1 VRDIAIQVEQLS
13 KEFRIGQTHQHGET
27 MREAFLSRFKRTR
40 SQEADAEKTTSG
52 IHVALRDVNF
62 SVERGEVVGLIGRN
76 GAGKST
82 LLKILSRITEP
93 SEGRAIILGRVGS
106 LLEVGTGFHPELSG
120 RENVYMNGAT
130 LGMRRAEI
138 ARKFDEIV
146 AFSEVEKFIDTP
158 IKRYSSGMRVRLAFA
173 VAAHLEPE
181 ILLVDEVLAVGDAA
195 FQEKCLGKMSDV
207 VQHGRTIIFVSHNM
221 ASIKHLC
228 PRSILLEDGGVV
240 FDGASDEAVRRYM
253 LGNSAV
259 LATGEKQLAM
269 RATQDLSL
277 THQVLSV
284 EAFGE
289 DGEPLALI
297 STYDYVRFRITW
309 HSAEDVRRGGVMFG
323 LHTMEGVP
331 LIHYSTQPI
340 SKVEVEI
347 HKGINQIDIEFE
359 QLPLAAGQYYVAV
372 VLMRP
377 RVERL
382 YTNNSFGILRV
393 AENDVFDSGYPVR
406 SEVSLVTTPHRWLE
420 PSAEQGE

>member
-1 VRDIAIQVEQLS
+1 MNEIAINVEHLT
-13 KEFRIGQTHQHGET
+13 KEYRIGQTHQHGET
-27 MREAFLSRFKRTR
+27 MREALLSRLRRGQTANGR
-40 SQEADAEKTTSG
+40 EATPAM
-52 IHVALRDVNF
+52 HVALRDVSF
-62 SVERGEVVGLIGRN
+62 AVKRSEVIGVIGRN

-93 SEGRAIILGRVGS
+93 TSGQATIYGRVGS
-106 LLEVGTGFHPELSG
+106 LLEVGTGFHPELTG
-120 RENVYMNGAT
+120 RENVFMNGAT
-130 LGMRRAEI
+130 LGMRRTEI

-207 VQHGRTIIFVSHNM
+207 VDHGRTILFVSHNM

-228 PRSILLEDGGVV
+228 SRSILLEEGEIA
-240 FDGASDEAVRRYM
+240 FDGPSDEAVQRYM
-253 LGNSAV
+253 VGNEALS
-259 LATGEKQLAM
+259 
-269 RATQDLSL
+269 TQADNRIFISVTPNPALK
-277 THQVLSV
+277 HQVLSV
-284 EAFGE
+284 EAFGRY
-289 DGEPLALI
+289 GEPLSYVA
-297 STYDYVRFRITW
+297 TDDYVRFRITW
-309 HSAEDVRRGGVMFG
+309 QSTEAVRRGGVMFG
-323 LHTMEGVP
+323 LHTLEGVP

-347 HKGINQIDIEFE
+347 QVGLNQIDIEFE
-359 QLPLAAGQYYVAV
+359 RLPLAAGQYYVAV

-382 YTNNSFGILRV
+382 YTNNSFGILRIT
-393 AENDVFDSGYPVR
+393 ENDVFDSGYPVR
-406 SEVSLVTTPHRWLE
+406 SDVSLLTTPHRWLPVE
-420 PSAEQGE
+420 DE

>member
-1 VRDIAIQVEQLS
+1 MNEIAINVEHLT
-13 KEFRIGQTHQHGET
+13 KEYRIGQTHQHGET
-27 MREAFLSRFKRTR
+27 MREALLSRLRRGQTANGR
-40 SQEADAEKTTSG
+40 EVTPAM
-52 IHVALRDVNF
+52 HVALRDVSF
-62 SVERGEVVGLIGRN
+62 AVKRSEVIGVIGRN

-93 SEGRAIILGRVGS
+93 TSGQATIYGRVGS
-106 LLEVGTGFHPELSG
+106 LLEVGTGFHPELTG
-120 RENVYMNGAT
+120 RENVFMNGAT
-130 LGMRRAEI
+130 LGMRRTEI

-207 VQHGRTIIFVSHNM
+207 VDHGRTILFVSHNM

-228 PRSILLEDGGVV
+228 SRSILLEEGEIA
-240 FDGASDEAVRRYM
+240 FDGPSDEAVQRYM
-253 LGNSAV
+253 VGNEALS
-259 LATGEKQLAM
+259 
-269 RATQDLSL
+269 TQADNRIFISVTPNPALK
-277 THQVLSV
+277 HQVLSV
-284 EAFGE
+284 EAFGRY
-289 DGEPLALI
+289 GEPLSYVA
-297 STYDYVRFRITW
+297 TDDYVRFRITW
-309 HSAEDVRRGGVMFG
+309 QSTEAVRRGGVMFG
-323 LHTMEGVP
+323 LHTLEGVP

-347 HKGINQIDIEFE
+347 QVGLNQIDIEFE
-359 QLPLAAGQYYVAV
+359 RLPLAAGQYYVAV

-382 YTNNSFGILRV
+382 YTNNSFGILRIT
-393 AENDVFDSGYPVR
+393 ENDVFDSGYPVR
-406 SEVSLVTTPHRWLE
+406 SDVSLLTTPHRWLPVE
-420 PSAEQGE
+420 DE